1 MIAGDDCKFGFTEE
15 SIPIG
20 NNKIIVNAIAPYCLR
35 IISQIFVTQPD
46 GFVVIFVDDPN
57 ENTNQGVCTP
67 ACEPEPCCSLLMNY
81 SFGVKSYFTMRG
93 EYLIEA
99 IIVGIDGTELA
110 YDSINVFIE

>member
-1 MIAGDDCKFGFTEE
+1 M
-15 SIPIG
+15 
-20 NNKIIVNAIAPYCLR
+20 NAIAPDGFR

-46 GFVVIFVDDPN
+46 GFAVIFVDDPN

-67 ACEPEPCCSLLMNY
+67 ACEPEPCCSLLINY
-81 SFGVKSYFTMRG
+81 SFNIKSIFTMRG